1 MCDSMVLCDGDGE
14 ADGGRGGGVGGGGD
28 EVVENEGFGRGGVVG
43 GGRVGE
49 VGE

>member
-1 MCDSMVLCDGDGE
+1 MCAGMVLCDGDGE
-14 ADGGRGGGVGGGGD
+14 VDGGGGGRVGGGGD
-28 EVVENEGFGRGGVVG
+28 EEVENEGFGCGGVFG

>member
-1 MCDSMVLCDGDGE
+1 MCGGMVLCDGDGE

-28 EVVENEGFGRGGVVG
+28 EVVENEGFGCGGVVG